1 MDKVLVDVY
10 VPSIEKSY
18 NIYIPLLCKISIIEE
33 LISNAIIEL
42 SNYAY
47 QSGNNP
53 MLCFKDN
60 GKELDKEKT
69 PYDLKIDN
77 GTRLIII

>member
-1 MDKVLVDVY
+1 
-10 VPSIEKSY
+10 
-18 NIYIPLLCKISIIEE
+18 
-33 LISNAIIEL
+33 
-42 SNYAY
+42 
-47 QSGNNP
+47 